1 MLDYTIR
8 LGSPSAQSTP
18 LLVDED
24 ATTMVLHSSPSHL
37 PLSHLSELLPASS
50 HQYQSPGSQHQ
61 SPLFEQLSPDLPAF
75 DMSAASLFDISSS
88 GYDMPSI
95 SDKDFQQPLYSS
107 APISTHDSWH
117 AIMKFA
123 IENSL
128 TYRSTEQLLELLNTH
143 CPQPNNLPS
152 SLFILKNRFYQES
165 QHITKMFFCSNCN
178 KEVPP
183 QQQCSERECRH
194 KNVEVCQYFILDFEE
209 DLQKMYEGKM
219 STLLRIHSYV
229 CTLFLMYVYSTIK
242 SMLIFTSVLGA
253 LSRWISLWVNS
264 DSKINS
270 HTLV

>member
-1 MLDYTIR
+1 MPQPLLSTAALNMLDYTIR

-18 LLVDED
+18 LPVDED
-24 ATTMVLHSSPSHL
+24 ATTMVLHSSSSHL
-37 PLSHLSELLPASS
+37 PLSHLSEFSS
-50 HQYQSPGSQHQ
+50 HQYQAPGSHHQ

-95 SDKDFQQPLYSS
+95 SDKDFQQQLYSS

-117 AIMKFA
+117 AIMKFV

-165 QHITKMFFCSNCN
+165 QHITKIFFCSNCN
-178 KEVPP
+178 KEVPL
-183 QQQCSERECRH
+183 QQKCNERECRH

-219 STLLRIHSYV
+219 STLLYSYV
-229 CTLFLMYVYSTIK
+229 CTSRILFLMYAYSI
-242 SMLIFTSVLGA
+242 M
-253 LSRWISLWVNS
+253 
-264 DSKINS
+264 
-270 HTLV
+270 